1 MKEKQ
6 HLAVGAMVA
15 EWEAKIT
22 RLKAEIATLTS
33 KLEGLTLLWEGDLR
47 RISILER
54 NLRESVGEIRRM
66 RREADANVEREQG
79 SNPNPDLGVVG

>member
-15 EWEAKIT
+15 EWEARIA
-22 RLKAEIATLTS
+22 RLKSEVATLTS
-33 KLEGLTLLWEGDLR
+33 KLEGLNLMWEGDLR

-54 NLRESVGEIRRM
+54 KLRESVGEIRRM
-66 RREADANVEREQG
+66 RREADANVERGQG
-79 SNPNPDLGVVG
+79 SNSNPNLGVVG

>member
-1 MKEKQ
+1 VKEKQ

-66 RREADANVEREQG
+66 RREADANVERGQG

>member
-66 RREADANVEREQG
+66 RREADANVERGQG